1 MLLPTP
7 TPVVDAAALYA
18 SGSRRPVGPRPWVAV
33 NMIATA
39 DGAATDAEGK
49 TGGLASAADR
59 EVLIAIRA
67 VGDIV
72 VAGAGTIRAEN
83 YGPARMPPELEAVR
97 LARGQSRWPRIVV
110 VSASLRLDP
119 AARLFHEPAD
129 ERPLIVTVEAA
140 DREARRRLE
149 PLADIVVAGDD
160 RVSWPLAL
168 AELRRA
174 TGAQVAVV
182 EGGPMVIGQMLID
195 DVIDEMCLTVAPVM
209 AGGEAPRIA
218 HGVRPDIARAMKLEH
233 LLEADGF
240 LLLRYLVD
248 HPSSPP
254 TPVAVSPD
262 G

>member
-1 MLLPTP
+1 VWVGSVGPVRMLLPTP
-7 TPVVDAAALYA
+7 TPLVDAAAVYA
-18 SGSRRPVGPRPWVAV
+18 EGPRRAVGARPWVTV

-39 DGAATDAEGK
+39 DGAATDAEGR

-59 EVLIAIRA
+59 DVLIAIRA
-67 VGDIV
+67 IGDVV
-72 VAGAGTIRAEN
+72 VAGAGTVRAEN
-83 YGPARMPPELEAVR
+83 YGPARMPPELEAAR
-97 LARGQSRWPRIVV
+97 RDRGQSRWPRIVV

-119 AARLFHEPAD
+119 TARLFNEPAD

-140 DREARRRLE
+140 DPEARRRLE
-149 PLADIVVAGDD
+149 PVADFVVAGDD

-168 AELRRA
+168 TELQRA
-174 TGAQVAVV
+174 TDAEVAVV

-195 DVIDEMCLTVAPVM
+195 DVIDEMCLTVAPVL

-218 HGVRPDIARAMKLEH
+218 HGVRPDTARAMRLAH

-248 HPSSPP
+248 HP
-254 TPVAVSPD
+254 TP
-262 G
+262 

>member
-7 TPVVDAAALYA
+7 TPVVDAAAVYA
-18 SGSRRPVGPRPWVAV
+18 DESRRAVEARPWVTV
-33 NMIATA
+33 NMISTA
-39 DGAATDAEGK
+39 DGAATDAEGR

-59 EVLIAIRA
+59 DVLIAIRA
-67 VGDIV
+67 VGDV
-72 VAGAGTIRAEN
+72 VMAGAGTVRAEN

-97 LARGQSRWPRIVV
+97 LERGQSRWPRIVV
-110 VSASLRLDP
+110 VSASLHLDP
-119 AARLFHEPAD
+119 TARLFHEPAD

-140 DREARRRLE
+140 DAEARRRLE
-149 PLADIVVAGDD
+149 PVADFVVAGDE

-168 AELRRA
+168 AELRKT
-174 TGAQVAVV
+174 TGAEVAVV

-218 HGVRPDIARAMKLEH
+218 HGVRPDTARTMRLAH

-248 HPSSPP
+248 HPVP
-254 TPVAVSPD
+254 
-262 G
+262 